1 MVYKKLG
8 GNWKIKEAK
17 MDNKNVFV
25 AIALSMSVLLF
36 WAAFFETPRPS
47 NKQSSEQKKT
57 NNENVITPTIN
68 ETIQL
73 KKITREESISKSKR
87 ILIENDNIIGS
98 LLLKGGLID
107 DISFKNHKQNL
118 ENNKNIEFLN
128 PAEIDDGFYIETGW
142 TSINN
147 KIKVPT
153 KNTIWSLKGNTTL
166 SDDQPIVLEWN
177 NGEGI
182 IFKRKI
188 NLDDKYLFKISQ
200 QVQNNTGKTIELYP
214 YAQITRNKVPDDIQN
229 FYISHEGFIG
239 VFDEE
244 LKEDDYDDI
253 KEKKIVREANEGWL
267 GITDK
272 YWMTAVVPSKGKN
285 FKSTFLYKDGYKANY
300 ILNTPTII
308 NPSSQNEN
316 DVRLFVA
323 AKEVDTID
331 AYAENQNIDKFD
343 LVIDWGWFY
352 FFTKPLFFI
361 IDYLFK
367 YFGNFGIAIVI
378 ITIGI
383 RLLFFPL
390 ANYSFRSMA
399 KMKAVQPEMM
409 RLKELHKEDKVKL
422 QQEMMALYRKEKI
435 NPASGC
441 LPILIQIPF
450 FFAIYKMLFISL
462 EMRHQPFFGWIK
474 DLSDKDPTTIFNLF
488 GLIPWDPP
496 SFLIIGIWPILMG
509 LSMWVQQKLNPAP
522 ADPIQA
528 KIFAFFPL
536 FLTIILASFP
546 SGLVVYWT
554 INNILTIAQQWVI
567 MRQTKVKTN

>member
-1 MVYKKLG
+1 
-8 GNWKIKEAK
+8 
-17 MDNKNVFV
+17 MDNKNVFI

-36 WAAFFETPRPS
+36 WAAFFEQPKPV
-47 NKQSSEQKKT
+47 NKNLSQQEEKS
-57 NNENVITPTIN
+57 NNENIITPNIN
-68 ETIQL
+68 ETLKI
-73 KKITREESISKSKR
+73 KKISRNEAIQKDDR
-87 ILIENDNIIGS
+87 IKIENSSIIGS
-98 LLLKGGLID
+98 LSLRGALID
-107 DISFKNHKQNL
+107 DVSFKKHKQNL
-118 ENNKNIEFLN
+118 KNNKNVEFFN
-128 PAEIDDGFYIETGW
+128 PPETENGFYIETGW

-147 KIKVPT
+147 KIKVPS
-153 KNTIWSLKGNTTL
+153 KNSMWTVKGNNVL
-166 SDDQPIVLEWN
+166 SENQSVVLEWN
-177 NGEGI
+177 NGDGI
-182 IFKRKI
+182 IFKKKI
-188 NLDDKYLFKISQ
+188 DLDNKYLFKVTQ
-200 QVQNNTGKTIELYP
+200 EVQNNSNKSIELYP
-214 YAQITRNKVPDDIQN
+214 YSQITRNKIPDDIQN

-244 LKEDDYDDI
+244 LKEDDYDDV
-253 KEKKIVREANEGWL
+253 EENKIVREANEGWL

-272 YWMTAVVPSKGKN
+272 YWMAAVVPNKGEN
-285 FKSTFLYKDGYKANY
+285 FKSTFLYKDGFKANY
-300 ILNTPTII
+300 IVNKPTII
-308 NPSSQNEN
+308 NSSSKNSN
-316 DVRLFVA
+316 DVKIFIA

-331 AYAENQNIDKFD
+331 NYAAEQNINKFD

-367 YFGNFGIAIVI
+367 YSGNFGVAIVI
-378 ITIGI
+378 ITVAI
-383 RLLFFPL
+383 RIIFFPL

-399 KMKAVQPEMM
+399 KMKAVQPEMA

-422 QQEMMALYRKEKI
+422 QQAMMALYRKEKI

-441 LPILIQIPF
+441 LPVLIQIPF

-474 DLSDKDPTTIFNLF
+474 DLSDKDPTSIFNLF
-488 GLIPWDPP
+488 GFIPWDPP

-509 LSMWVQQKLNPAP
+509 ASMWVQQKLNPAP
-522 ADPIQA
+522 TDPIQA

-567 MRQTKVKTN
+567 MKQTKVKTN

>member
-1 MVYKKLG
+1 
-8 GNWKIKEAK
+8 
-17 MDNKNVFV
+17 MDNKNVFI

-36 WAAFFETPRPS
+36 WAAFFESPRPV
-47 NKQSSEQKKT
+47 NNNTIQKQKKT
-57 NNENVITPTIN
+57 NENVITPNIN
-68 ETIQL
+68 ESLKVDTIS
-73 KKITREESISKSKR
+73 REDSIKNSER
-87 ILIENDNIIGS
+87 IKIENDSIIGS
-98 LLLKGGLID
+98 MSLEGGLID
-107 DISFKNHKQNL
+107 DISFKKHKQNL
-118 ENNKNIEFLN
+118 KNNLNVEFLN
-128 PAEIDDGFYIETGW
+128 PAQTENGFYVETGW
-142 TSINN
+142 TSIGN
-147 KIKVPT
+147 KIKVPS
-153 KNTIWSLKGNTTL
+153 KKSVWKVDENKVLSNSNPVILK
-166 SDDQPIVLEWN
+166 WN
-177 NGEGI
+177 NGNGI
-182 IFKRKI
+182 TFKKI
-188 NLDDKYLFKISQ
+188 IELDNKYLFKITQ
-200 QVQNNTGKTIELYP
+200 EVQNNTNQAIDLYP
-214 YAQITRNKVPDDIQN
+214 YAQITRNKIPDDIQN

-253 KEKKIVREANEGWL
+253 EENKIVRESNEGWL

-272 YWMTAVVPSKGKN
+272 YWMTAVVPKKGEN
-285 FKSTFLYKDGYKANY
+285 FKSTFLYKDSFKANY
-300 ILNTPTII
+300 ILNNPTTIS
-308 NPSSQNEN
+308 PSSNNSNE
-316 DVRLFVA
+316 VRLFVA

-331 AYAENQNIDKFD
+331 SYAANQNIDKFD

-367 YFGNFGIAIVI
+367 YSGNFGIAIVI

-383 RLLFFPL
+383 RLIFFPL

-399 KMKAVQPEMM
+399 KMKAVQPEMT

-441 LPILIQIPF
+441 LPVLIQIPF

-474 DLSDKDPTTIFNLF
+474 DLSAQDPTSLFNLF

-496 SFLIIGIWPILMG
+496 GFLIIGIWPILMG
-509 LSMWVQQKLNPAP
+509 ASMWVQQKLNPAP
-522 ADPIQA
+522 TDPIQA
-528 KIFAFFPL
+528 KIFAFFPI

-554 INNILTIAQQWVI
+554 VNNILTIAQQWVI
-567 MRQTKVKTN
+567 MKQTKVKTN

>member
-1 MVYKKLG
+1 
-8 GNWKIKEAK
+8 

-36 WAAFFETPRPS
+36 WGAFFETPK
-47 NKQSSEQKKT
+47 NQIEQKT
-57 NNENVITPTIN
+57 NNQIQEKTENSITPSANQAPSIN
-68 ETIQL
+68 QL
-73 KKITREESISKSKR
+73 TVEKKVSRDESINNSDR
-87 ILIENDNIIGS
+87 IRIENENIIGS
-98 LLLKGGLID
+98 ISLEGGLID
-107 DISFKNHKQNL
+107 DISFKNHKQKV
-118 ENNKNIEFLN
+118 EGSKNIEFLN
-128 PAEIDDGFYIETGW
+128 PAQTENGFYAESGW
-142 TSINN
+142 ASIGN

-153 KNTIWSLKGNTTL
+153 KNSKWKVEGNKVLTDKSPVILK
-166 SDDQPIVLEWN
+166 WN
-177 NGEGI
+177 NNEGV
-182 IFKRKI
+182 IFKKKI
-188 NLDDKYLFKISQ
+188 ELDEKYLFKISQ
-200 QVQNNTGKTIELYP
+200 EIQNNSSQSVELYP

-239 VFDEE
+239 VFDDE

-253 KEKKIVREANEGWL
+253 EDNKIVRETNEGWL

-272 YWMTAVVPSKGKN
+272 YWMTVLVPEAGKN
-285 FKSTFLYKDGYKANY
+285 FKSTYQYNDSFKANY
-300 ILNTPTII
+300 II
-308 NPSSQNEN
+308 NEPVKINANSSGVNSL
-316 DVRLFVA
+316 RLFVA
-323 AKEVDTID
+323 AKEVETID
-331 AYAENQNIDKFD
+331 AYAENQNIKKLD

-352 FFTKPLFFI
+352 FFTKPLFFV

-367 YFGNFGIAIVI
+367 FSGNFGFAIVL
-378 ITIGI
+378 ITLAI
-383 RLLFFPL
+383 RALFFPL
-390 ANYSFRSMA
+390 ANFSFRSMA
-399 KMKAVQPEMM
+399 KMKAVTPEMQ
-409 RLKELHKEDKVKL
+409 RLKELHKDDKVKL

-441 LPILIQIPF
+441 LPVLIQIPF

-474 DLSDKDPTTIFNLF
+474 DLSAADPTSIFNLF

-496 SFLIIGIWPILMG
+496 SFMIIGIWPILMG
-509 LSMWVQQKLNPAP
+509 ASMWVQQKLNPAP

-554 INNILTIAQQWVI
+554 VNNILTIAQQWVI
-567 MRQTKVKTN
+567 NKNTKVKTN

>member
-1 MVYKKLG
+1 
-8 GNWKIKEAK
+8 

-36 WAAFFETPRPS
+36 WGAFFETPK
-47 NKQSSEQKKT
+47 NQIEQKT
-57 NNENVITPTIN
+57 NNQIQEKTENSITPSTNQSPSIN
-68 ETIQL
+68 QL
-73 KKITREESISKSKR
+73 TVEKKVSRDESINNSDR
-87 ILIENDNIIGS
+87 IRIENENIIGS
-98 LLLKGGLID
+98 ISLEGGLID
-107 DISFKNHKQNL
+107 DISFKNHKQKV
-118 ENNKNIEFLN
+118 EGSENIEFLN
-128 PAEIDDGFYIETGW
+128 PAQTENGFYAESGW
-142 TSINN
+142 ASIGN

-153 KNTIWSLKGNTTL
+153 KNSKWKVEGNK
-166 SDDQPIVLEWN
+166 VLTDKSPVILRWDN
-177 NGEGI
+177 NEGV
-182 IFKRKI
+182 IFKKKI
-188 NLDDKYLFKISQ
+188 ELDEKYLFKISQ
-200 QVQNNTGKTIELYP
+200 EIQNNSSQSVELYP

-239 VFDEE
+239 VFDDE

-253 KEKKIVREANEGWL
+253 EDNKIVRETNEGWL

-272 YWMTAVVPSKGKN
+272 YWMTVLVPEAGKN
-285 FKSTFLYKDGYKANY
+285 FKSTYQYNDSFKANY
-300 ILNTPTII
+300 II
-308 NPSSQNEN
+308 NEPVKINANSSGVNSL
-316 DVRLFVA
+316 RLFVA
-323 AKEVDTID
+323 AKEVETID
-331 AYAENQNIDKFD
+331 AYAENQNIKKLD

-352 FFTKPLFFI
+352 FFTKPLFFV

-367 YFGNFGIAIVI
+367 FSGNFGFAIVL
-378 ITIGI
+378 ITLAI
-383 RLLFFPL
+383 RALFFPL
-390 ANYSFRSMA
+390 ANFSFRSMA
-399 KMKAVQPEMM
+399 KMKAVTPEMQ
-409 RLKELHKEDKVKL
+409 RLKELHKDDKVKL

-441 LPILIQIPF
+441 LPVLIQIPF

-474 DLSDKDPTTIFNLF
+474 DLSAADPTSIFNLF

-496 SFLIIGIWPILMG
+496 SFMIIGIWPILMG
-509 LSMWVQQKLNPAP
+509 ASMWVQQKLNPAP

-554 INNILTIAQQWVI
+554 VNNILTIAQQWVI
-567 MRQTKVKTN
+567 NKNTKVKTN

>member
-1 MVYKKLG
+1 
-8 GNWKIKEAK
+8 

-36 WAAFFETPRPS
+36 WGAFVEQPK
-47 NKQSSEQKKT
+47 NIKQATSSEKQIEKKDNT
-57 NNENVITPTIN
+57 NNISPNVNDTLEIKTAS
-68 ETIQL
+68 
-73 KKITREESISKSKR
+73 REDSIKNVKR
-87 ILIENDNIIGS
+87 VKIENSSIIGS
-98 LLLKGGLID
+98 ISLKGGLID
-107 DISFKNHKQNL
+107 DVSFKNHQQNL
-118 ENNKNIEFLN
+118 NDKKNVVFLN
-128 PAEIDDGFYIETGW
+128 PRETENGFFVETGW
-142 TSINN
+142 TSIGN
-147 KIKVPT
+147 KIKVPST
-153 KNTIWSLKGNTTL
+153 NTVWIVKGNNIL
-166 SDDQPIVLEWN
+166 AENEPITLEWK

-182 IFKRKI
+182 TFKKI
-188 NLDDKYLFKISQ
+188 IELDNKYLFNISQ
-200 QVQNNTGKTIELYP
+200 IVENNTNASIDLYP
-214 YAQITRNKVPDDIQN
+214 YAQITRNKIPEDIQN

-253 KEKKIVREANEGWL
+253 EEKKITREANKGWL

-272 YWMTAVVPSKGKN
+272 YWLTAVVPQQGES
-285 FKSTFLYKDGYKANY
+285 FKSTFLYKESFKANY
-300 ILNTPTII
+300 ILNSPTVIK
-308 NPSSQNEN
+308 PSSSNSN
-316 DVRLFVA
+316 KVRLFVA
-323 AKEVDTID
+323 AKEVETID
-331 AYAENQNIDKFD
+331 AYAANQNIEKLD
-343 LVIDWGWFY
+343 LTIDWGWFY
-352 FFTKPLFFI
+352 FFTKPLFFV

-367 YFGNFGIAIVI
+367 ISGNFGIAIVL

-399 KMKAVQPEMM
+399 KMKALQPEMV
-409 RLKELHKEDKVKL
+409 RLKEVHKDDKMKL
-422 QQEMMALYRKEKI
+422 QQEMMALYKKEKV

-441 LPILIQIPF
+441 LPVLIQIPF

-474 DLSDKDPTTIFNLF
+474 DLSAQDPTSLFNFF

-496 SFLIIGIWPILMG
+496 SFLVIGIWPILMG

-522 ADPIQA
+522 TDPIQA
-528 KIFAFFPL
+528 KIFAFFPI

-554 INNILTIAQQWVI
+554 VNNILTIAQQWVI
-567 MRQTKVKTN
+567 MKKTKIKTN